1 MTAILPAPR
10 PDVATDLRLA
20 LRLADMADA
29 ITSRHFRSRSLVIE
43 TKPDHTEVTMA
54 DRGTETAIVS
64 ALHDE
69 RPEHAVLGEEHGVSG
84 PVDAEFRWIIDPIDG
99 TGNYVRNVPIWAT
112 LIARQHIPTGTV
124 DIGVVSAPALGRRWW
139 ATSGGGAFA
148 DGKAIAVSRVAE
160 IEHAFVSWSD
170 GHWPHTVHRAKRAR
184 WQTVVDRSYRQRGIG
199 DFWQHVLVAEGA
211 VDIACEPVVS
221 LWDLAALV
229 PIVEEAG
236 GRFSDLDGGAGPDG
250 GSALSSNGLLHD
262 AVLSALAEPRREIH
276 DH

>member
-1 MTAILPAPR
+1 MKALA
-10 PDVATDLRLA
+10 DDLAFA
-20 LRLADMADA
+20 LRLADAADQV
-29 ITSRHFRSRSLVIE
+29 TMEHFRNLSLVVE
-43 TKPDHTEVTMA
+43 RKADRTEVTVA
-54 DRGTETAIVS
+54 DRGAENAIRTLI
-64 ALHDE
+64 ATE
-69 RPEHAVLGEEHGVSG
+69 RPDDGILGEEHGILEGTSG
-84 PVDAEFRWIIDPIDG
+84 CRWIIDPIDG

-184 WQTVVDRSYRQRGIG
+184 WQRVVDRSYRQRGIG

-262 AVLSALAEPRREIH
+262 AVLSALAEPRREIS
-276 DH
+276 